1 MFGNAVSTKVNQAT
15 DAGLS
20 AHMRQVFN
28 YMTGGV
34 ALSGLVAWF
43 ASQNEGIMMLF
54 AQSQGMML
62 FGMLALMGVSIFLQV
77 RIMHMQPSTA
87 LGLFVVYSAGMGFMM
102 APIFLVYTGAS
113 IAMAF
118 FTAAGMFAG
127 VSLFGYVT
135 KRNLTGFGNFLVMG
149 VWGIIIAS
157 LLNAFFFKDSGF
169 SMVISYI
176 SIPVFAGLTAY
187 FTQQVKEMYYEVRG
201 DELMRTRVS
210 ILGAVW
216 LYISFMAL
224 FQHLLHIMGSL
235 NND

>member
-1 MFGNAVSTKVNQAT
+1 MFGNTVSTRVNQAT

-34 ALSGLVAWF
+34 ALSGLVAWLC
-43 ASQNEGIMMLF
+43 AQSEGIMMTF
-54 AQSQGMML
+54 ATSPGMMIAL
-62 FGMLALMGVSIFLQV
+62 AFGLMFVAIFLQV
-77 RIMHMQPSTA
+77 RIMYMQPSTA
-87 LGLFVVYSAGMGFMM
+87 LGLFVLYSAGTGFIMS
-102 APIFLVYTGAS
+102 PIFLIYTGAS
-113 IAMAF
+113 IATAF

-127 VSLFGYVT
+127 LSLWGYVT
-135 KRNLTGFGNFLVMG
+135 KRNLTGLGNFLVMG
-149 VWGIIIAS
+149 VWGIVIAS
-157 LLNAFFFKDSGF
+157 ILNMFFFKDGGF

-187 FTQQVKEMYYEVRG
+187 FTQQVKDMYYQVGG

-216 LYISFMAL
+216 LYISFIAL
-224 FQHLLHIMGSL
+224 FQHLLHIMGAMRGE
-235 NND
+235 